1 MLAILEIVI
10 VVAVYLVIA
19 LFGMRALAGLGFV
32 TAKGGANTAT
42 SAPLFAAAVI
52 NIVIAALAILVNL
65 AFGGSLN
72 DLRPSVGV
80 PDIGWALL
88 GGGLMLGVAT
98 SFARLNRA
106 RRVGPTAG
114 TWLTALLILALFCAA
129 LMEEIVFRAVI
140 IGALQPY
147 GFWTALLVSALIFTL
162 IHLPTN
168 RITAEAVAGWFIGGI
183 AFGGAWLLGAPLI
196 VVTLIHLG
204 HNLGNVLWVQP
215 AAQFGR
221 VEMPKASPGMRLAR
235 YGVDAVVI
243 LALVAIAYKG
253 L

>member
-1 MLAILEIVI
+1 MSAILEIVI
-10 VVAVYLVIA
+10 TVAIYFVTA
-19 LFGMRALAGLGFV
+19 LFGMRLLARLGFV

-42 SAPLFAAAVI
+42 AAPLFAAAVI
-52 NIVIAALAILVNL
+52 NAVIAVLVILVHL
-65 AFGGSLN
+65 AFGGSLG
-72 DLRPSVGV
+72 DLRMGIGALNV
-80 PDIGWALL
+80 GWALL
-88 GGGLMLGVAT
+88 GGVLMLGVAA
-98 SFARLNRA
+98 SFARLNIA
-106 RRVGPTAG
+106 RRVKPTAG
-114 TWLTALLILALFCAA
+114 PWLTALLILALFCAA

-140 IGALQPY
+140 IGTLQPF
-147 GFWTALLVSALIFTL
+147 GFWTALLASALIFTL

-168 RITAEAVAGWFIGGI
+168 RITAEAVAGWFIGGV

-243 LALVAIAYKG
+243 LALVAVAYQG